1 MKKIV
6 FFLTAISLFVI
17 GLAYKTVILDYK
29 KSLVYDQDVTITIP
43 YGASAQTVS
52 RQLEASNII
61 PNAELFYWI
70 HRIRVFMKLDAGF
83 FRAGEY
89 AFPKNRSLKLVH
101 EKLLSGDVIFYR
113 FTIPEGLTSRE
124 IKMLLKNDTRLV
136 GLVPDHIEEGS
147 LLAETYTFSKGD
159 SRKSIILE
167 AQKDL
172 NIILEDLWSRRP
184 KDFPL
189 TSKSEVLVLASIV
202 EKETAIPEER
212 PLIAAVFLNRLK
224 KGMPLQTDP
233 TIIYAFELETGA
245 DFTGALTRKH
255 LEIESPYN
263 TYKFKGLV
271 PSPICHVGLSALL
284 AVMKPEKTDALFFVA
299 DGTGGHVFSKTY
311 ADHQKNHEKWRKI
324 RSELRKKAQN

>member
-1 MKKIV
+1 M
-6 FFLTAISLFVI
+6 
-17 GLAYKTVILDYK
+17 
-29 KSLVYDQDVTITIP
+29 
-43 YGASAQTVS
+43 
-52 RQLEASNII
+52 
-61 PNAELFYWI
+61 
-70 HRIRVFMKLDAGF
+70 
-83 FRAGEY
+83 
-89 AFPKNRSLKLVH
+89 
-101 EKLLSGDVIFYR
+101 
-113 FTIPEGLTSRE
+113 
-124 IKMLLKNDTRLV
+124 
-136 GLVPDHIEEGS
+136 
-147 LLAETYTFSKGD
+147 
-159 SRKSIILE
+159 
-167 AQKDL
+167 
-172 NIILEDLWSRRP
+172 
-184 KDFPL
+184 
-189 TSKSEVLVLASIV
+189 VLASIV

-212 PLIAAVFLNRLK
+212 PLIAGVFLNRLK